1 MSEKRV
7 KTLFS
12 SFRFLGSGV
21 IRLDRCIR
29 NSQEIS
35 KWLVLIME
43 KKAISKPSTLDK
55 TRQALGERKL
65 LLTSASQ

>member
-1 MSEKRV
+1 MV
-7 KTLFS
+7 GFDY
-12 SFRFLGSGV
+12 G
-21 IRLDRCIR
+21 
-29 NSQEIS
+29 
-35 KWLVLIME
+35 

>member
-43 KKAISKPSTLDK
+43 KKLFLNLAPWTRLD
-55 TRQALGERKL
+55 RLLGKE
-65 LLTSASQ
+65 SCF